1 MGRWRPGATGR
12 LAEAALDLYVER
24 GYEQT
29 TVVEIA
35 ERAGVTA
42 RTFFRHFA
50 DKREVLFAGSEVL
63 QQRMVDAL
71 AAAPADTAPLDAAAA
86 ALDAAAAMLGENHRH
101 SARRQAVLMAN
112 AELRERELIKMA
124 RLADALSDGL
134 VARGVA
140 APDARLAAETAIT
153 VFRVA
158 FDAWVNGP
166 ASVELA
172 SLIRDSLAQ
181 LSRLSAAAADR
192 TVPGRR

>member
-1 MGRWRPGATGR
+1 MGRWQPGATGR

-29 TVVEIA
+29 TVAEIA

-50 DKREVLFAGSEVL
+50 DKLEVLFSGSEFL

-71 AAAPADTAPLDAAAA
+71 AAAPPDAAPLDAAAA

-101 SARRQAVLMAN
+101 SARRQAVLLAN
-112 AELRERELIKMA
+112 TELRERELIKMA
-124 RLADALSDGL
+124 RLADALTDGL
-134 VARGVA
+134 VARGVPA
-140 APDARLAAETAIT
+140 SDARLAAETGIT

-172 SLIRDSLAQ
+172 FLIRDSLAQ
-181 LSRLSAAAADR
+181 LSRLSSAGR
-192 TVPGRR
+192 TSQGIR